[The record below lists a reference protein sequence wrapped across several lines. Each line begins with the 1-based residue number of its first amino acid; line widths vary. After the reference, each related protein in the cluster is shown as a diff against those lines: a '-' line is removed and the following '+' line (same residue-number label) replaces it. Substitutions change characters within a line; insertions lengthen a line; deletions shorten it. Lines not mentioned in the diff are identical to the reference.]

1 MRVNKQ
7 SIYILEYK
15 EGISEITQSRE
26 SQFRPTPAALSDLR
40 VLDLSNGIAGAFCSK
55 LFADFGA
62 DVTKVEPPSGD
73 PTRSLGPFPGDNSDP
88 EASGM
93 FMYLNSNK
101 RGATLNLESEDG
113 RSLAAGLMAKADI
126 VVESFAPGKIES
138 MGLGYDAIQKTNPA
152 AIMVSITPFG
162 QTGPWLDW
170 QATELVE
177 YAASGLSYVNG
188 SPDREPLKEPGFE
201 SSYQA
206 GASGFLGA
214 MTALA
219 HRDSTGRGQLVD
231 ISIQEA
237 AAATFAPQF
246 LGAMHSGESP
256 RRGSTP
262 LLPCKDGYVSLNV
275 RHDATWEYMWL
286 FFDAPEIAQDTRFT
300 TAAERRRRADELE
313 ELLLP
318 YLAKY
323 TMEELFHGL
332 APLRLLVGMTLTVER
347 LVDDPHLWE
356 RGFFVLSP
364 HPETG
369 NVTMPGAPFRMSETP
384 WSLDRPSPCIGQ
396 HNEDILV
403 SELGLNPDEL
413 ARLRKEG
420 IV

>member
-1 MRVNKQ
+1 ME
-7 SIYILEYK
+7 SH
-15 EGISEITQSRE
+15 E

-40 VLDLSNGIAGAFCSK
+40 VVDLSNGIAGAFCSK

-62 DVTKVEPPSGD
+62 DVIKVEPPNGD
-73 PTRSLGPFPGDNSDP
+73 STRTLGPFLQDRADA

-93 FMYLNSNK
+93 FIYLNASK
-101 RGATLNLESEDG
+101 RGVTLNLKSARG
-113 RSLAAGLMAKADI
+113 RNLAADLLKTADV
-126 VVESFAPGKIES
+126 VVESYPPGFMDKI
-138 MGLGYDAIQKTNPA
+138 GLGHESIRKVNPGAIL
-152 AIMVSITPFG
+152 VSITPFG
-162 QTGPWLDW
+162 QYGPWRDW

-188 SPDREPLKEPGFE
+188 SPDRKPLKEPSFE

-206 GASGFLGA
+206 GTCGFLGA
-214 MTALA
+214 MTALS
-219 HRDSTGRGQLVD
+219 HRDFTGSGQHVD

-256 RRGSTP
+256 GRGSTP

-286 FFDAPEIAQDTRFT
+286 FFDAPEIAQDTRFA
-300 TAAERRRRADELE
+300 TAAEHRRRADELE

-332 APLRLLVGMTLTVER
+332 APLRLLIGMTLGVEH
-347 LVDDPHLWE
+347 LVGDPHLRE
-356 RGFFVLSP
+356 RGFFTLVP
-364 HPETG
+364 HPSKD
-369 NVTMPGAPFRMSETP
+369 NVVMPGAPFKMSETP
-384 WSLDRPSPCIGQ
+384 WKLNRFAFTIGQ
-396 HNEDILV
+396 HNEEVLMD
-403 SELGLNPDEL
+403 ELGICAEEL
-413 ARLRKEG
+413 ADLRETG

>member
-1 MRVNKQ
+1 MDSHQ
-7 SIYILEYK
+7 
-15 EGISEITQSRE
+15 
-26 SQFRPTPAALSDLR
+26 PTGGALSDLR
-40 VLDLSNGIAGAFCSK
+40 VVDLSDGIAGAFCSK

-62 DVTKVEPPSGD
+62 DVIKVEPPNGD
-73 PTRSLGPFPGDNSDP
+73 STRTLGPFPLNAADP

-93 FMYLNSNK
+93 FIYLNTNK
-101 RGATLNLESEDG
+101 RGVTLDVESARG
-113 RSLAAGLMAKADI
+113 RSLAANLMTKADV
-126 VVESFAPGKIES
+126 VVESFAPISMER
-138 MGLGYDAIQKTNPA
+138 MGLGYDSLRSLNPA
-152 AIMVSITPFG
+152 VILVSITPFG
-162 QTGPWLDW
+162 QDGPWSEY

-188 SPDREPLKEPGFE
+188 SSEREPLKEPGYE

-206 GASGFLGA
+206 GACGFLGA

-219 HRDSTGRGQLVD
+219 HRDFTGLGQHVD

-246 LGAMHSGESP
+246 LGAMHTGESP
-256 RRGSTP
+256 GRGSTP

-286 FFDAPEIAQDTRFT
+286 FFDAPEIARDTRFA
-300 TAAERRRRADELE
+300 TAAERRRRANELE

-332 APLRLLVGMTLTVER
+332 APLRLLIGMTLGVEH
-347 LVDDPHLWE
+347 LVGDPHLRE
-356 RGFFVLSP
+356 RGFFAVVP
-364 HPETG
+364 HPDKED
-369 NVTMPGAPFRMSETP
+369 VVMPGAPFRMSETP
-384 WSLDRPSPCIGQ
+384 WRLDRSAPNMGQ
-396 HNEDILV
+396 HNDEIFP
-403 SELGLNPDEL
+403 ELGLDTSEI
-413 ARLRKEG
+413 ARLREDG

>member
-1 MRVNKQ
+1 MRVNRQ
-7 SIYILEYK
+7 SIHPLERQ
-15 EGISEITQSRE
+15 EGISEITDSHE
-26 SQFRPTPAALSDLR
+26 SQFRSMPAALSDLR
-40 VLDLSNGIAGAFCSK
+40 VVDLSDGIAGAFCSK

-62 DVTKVEPPSGD
+62 DVIKVEPPSGD
-73 PTRSLGPFPGDNSDP
+73 PTRSLGPFPDGNSVP

-93 FMYLNSNK
+93 FIYLNANK
-101 RGATLNLESEDG
+101 RGATLNLESERG
-113 RSLAAGLMAKADI
+113 RSLAADMMAKADV
-126 VVESFAPGKIES
+126 VVESFAPGEIER
-138 MGLGYDAIQKTNPA
+138 MGLGYEAIQKTNPA

-162 QTGPWLDW
+162 QTGPWRDW
-170 QATELVE
+170 QATDLVE

-188 SPDREPLKEPGFE
+188 APDREPLKEPGFE

-206 GASGFLGA
+206 GACGFLGA

-219 HRDSTGRGQLVD
+219 HRDFTGRGQQVE

-246 LGAMHSGESP
+246 LGAMHTGESP
-256 RRGSTP
+256 GRGSTP

-286 FFDAPEIAQDTRFT
+286 FFDAPEIALDTRFA

-332 APLRLLVGMTLTVER
+332 APLRLLIGMTMTVER
-347 LVDDPHLWE
+347 LVDDPHL
-356 RGFFVLSP
+356 RKRNFFASSP
-364 HPETG
+364 HPTG
-369 NVTMPGAPFRMSETP
+369 GEVVMPGAPFRMSETP
-384 WSLDRPSPCIGQ
+384 WRFDSPAPTIGQ
-396 HNEDILV
+396 HNDEV
-403 SELGLNPDEL
+403 FAELGLNPDEL
-413 ARLRKEG
+413 ARLREEG
-420 IV
+420 VV

>member
-1 MRVNKQ
+1 MQ
-7 SIYILEYK
+7 SIYILERQ
-15 EGISEITQSRE
+15 EGISEITE
-26 SQFRPTPAALSDLR
+26 SQFRHTPAALSDLY
-40 VLDLSNGIAGAFCSK
+40 VLDLSNGTAGAFCSK

-62 DVTKVEPPSGD
+62 DVIKVEPPSGD
-73 PTRSLGPFPGDNSDP
+73 PTRSLGPFPAGNPDP
-88 EASGM
+88 DASGM
-93 FMYLNSNK
+93 FIYLNSNK
-101 RGATLNLESEDG
+101 RGVTLDLESERG
-113 RSLAAGLMAKADI
+113 RILASDLVAKADVI
-126 VVESFAPGKIES
+126 VDSFSPGEMKRI
-138 MGLGYDAIQKTNPA
+138 GLGYDAIQKINPA

-162 QTGPWLDW
+162 QNGPWRDW

-188 SPDREPLKEPGFE
+188 SPDREPLKEPGYE

-219 HRDSTGRGQLVD
+219 HRDFTGRGQQIE

-256 RRGSTP
+256 GRGSTP

-286 FFDAPEIAQDTRFT
+286 FFDAPEIAQDTRFA

-332 APLRLLVGMTLTVER
+332 APLRLLISMTLTVEQ
-347 LVDDPHLWE
+347 LPNDSHLRE
-356 RGFFVLSP
+356 RGFFASSP
-364 HPETG
+364 HSTAGE
-369 NVTMPGAPFRMSETP
+369 VVMPGAPFRMSETP
-384 WSLDRPSPCIGQ
+384 WSLDSPAPSKGQ
-396 HNEDILV
+396 HNDEV
-403 SELGLNPDEL
+403 FAELGLNPDEL
-413 ARLRKEG
+413 ARLREEG

>member
-1 MRVNKQ
+1 MVD
-7 SIYILEYK
+7 
-15 EGISEITQSRE
+15 
-26 SQFRPTPAALSDLR
+26 LSD
-40 VLDLSNGIAGAFCSK
+40 GIAGAFCAK

-62 DVTKVEPPSGD
+62 DAIKVEPPSGD
-73 PTRSLGPFPGDNSDP
+73 SIRSLGPFPGDSADP

-93 FMYLNSNK
+93 FIYLNANK
-101 RGATLNLESEDG
+101 RGVTVDIESVRGGEI
-113 RSLAAGLMAKADI
+113 AAELLRTADI
-126 VVESFAPGKIES
+126 VVESYAPGFMDR
-138 MGLGYDAIQKTNPA
+138 MGLGYESMRKANPA
-152 AIMVSITPFG
+152 SVLVSITPFG
-162 QTGPWLDW
+162 QDGPWRDW

-219 HRDSTGRGQLVD
+219 HRDFTGYGQRVD

-246 LGAMHSGESP
+246 LGAMHTGESP
-256 RRGSTP
+256 GRGSTP

-286 FFDAPEIAQDTRFT
+286 FFDAPEIARDTRFA

-318 YLAKY
+318 YLAQY

-332 APLRLLVGMTLTVER
+332 APLRLLIGMTLGVER
-347 LVDDPHLWE
+347 LADDPHLRE
-356 RGFFVLSP
+356 RGFFVSAQRP
-364 HPETG
+364 GTG
-369 NVTMPGAPFRMSETP
+369 EVVMPGAPFRMSGTP
-384 WSLDRPSPCIGQ
+384 WSLDSSAPDKGQ
-396 HNEDILV
+396 HNEEV
-403 SELGLNPDEL
+403 FAELGLSADDL
-413 ARLRKEG
+413 ARLREEG
-420 IV
+420 VV

>member
-1 MRVNKQ
+1 MNH
-7 SIYILEYK
+7 SSDLC
-15 EGISEITQSRE
+15 
-26 SQFRPTPAALSDLR
+26 PPPLSDLR
-40 VLDLSNGIAGAFCSK
+40 VVDLSNGIAGAFCSK
-55 LFADFGA
+55 LFAHFGA
-62 DVTKVEPPSGD
+62 DVIKVEPPNGD
-73 PTRSLGPFPGDNSDP
+73 STRTLGPFPNSAPDP

-93 FMYLNSNK
+93 FMYLNTNK
-101 RGATLNLESEDG
+101 RGVTLDVESEKG
-113 RSLAAGLMAKADI
+113 RELAAELLKTADV
-126 VVESFAPGKIES
+126 VVESHSPGELERI
-138 MGLGYDAIQKTNPA
+138 GLGYDALQGVNPA
-152 AIMVSITPFG
+152 VVLVSITPFG
-162 QTGPWLDW
+162 QDGPWSQY

-188 SPDREPLKEPGFE
+188 SPDREPLKEPGHE

-206 GASGFLGA
+206 GACAFLGA

-219 HRDSTGRGQLVD
+219 HRDFTGRGQHVD

-256 RRGSTP
+256 GRGSAP

-286 FFDAPEIAQDTRFT
+286 FFDAPEIARDTRFA

-332 APLRLLVGMTLTVER
+332 APLRLLIGMTLGVER
-347 LVDDPHLWE
+347 LVEDPHLRE
-356 RGFFVLSP
+356 RGFFALVP
-364 HPETG
+364 HTAKD
-369 NVTMPGAPFRMSETP
+369 NMIMPGAPFRMSETP
-384 WSLDRPSPCIGQ
+384 WKLNRLAPAKGQ
-396 HNEDILV
+396 HNEDILLD
-403 SELGLNPDEL
+403 ELGVSVEEL
-413 ARLRKEG
+413 AGLREAG

>member
-7 SIYILEYK
+7 STHTLEHQ
-15 EGISEITQSRE
+15 EGISEITE
-26 SQFRPTPAALSDLR
+26 SQFIPAPHALSDLR
-40 VLDLSNGIAGAFCSK
+40 VVDMSTGIAGAFCSK

-62 DVTKVEPPSGD
+62 DVIKVEPPSGD
-73 PTRSLGPFPGDNSDP
+73 PTRSLGPFPGGSSDL

-93 FMYLNSNK
+93 FIYLNSNK
-101 RGATLNLESEDG
+101 RGATLDLESERG
-113 RSLAAGLMAKADI
+113 RSLAADLMAKTDI
-126 VVESFAPGKIES
+126 VVVSFAPGEIES

-152 AIMVSITPFG
+152 VIMISITPFG
-162 QTGPWLDW
+162 QTGPWRDW

-177 YAASGLSYVNG
+177 YAAAGLSYVNG

-206 GASGFLGA
+206 GACGFLGA

-219 HRDSTGRGQLVD
+219 HRDFTGHGQQVE

-256 RRGSTP
+256 GRGSTP

-286 FFDAPEIAQDTRFT
+286 FFDAPEIAQDTRFA

-332 APLRLLVGMTLTVER
+332 APLRLLIGMTMDVER
-347 LVDDPHLWE
+347 LVDDPHLRE
-356 RGFFVLSP
+356 RSFFASSP
-364 HPETG
+364 HSTSGEI
-369 NVTMPGAPFRMSETP
+369 VIPGAPFRMSETP
-384 WSLDRPSPCIGQ
+384 WSFDCPAPTIGQ
-396 HNEDILV
+396 HNDEVFMSEI
-403 SELGLNPDEL
+403 ELGADEL
-413 ARLRKEG
+413 ARLREEG
-420 IV
+420 VV

>member
-7 SIYILEYK
+7 SIYILERQ
-15 EGISEITQSRE
+15 EGISEITESQSRHT
-26 SQFRPTPAALSDLR
+26 RAALSDLR
-40 VLDLSNGIAGAFCSK
+40 VLDLSDGIAGAFCAK

-62 DVTKVEPPSGD
+62 DVIKVEPPSGD
-73 PTRSLGPFPGDNSDP
+73 PTRSLGPFPGDNADP
-88 EASGM
+88 GASGM
-93 FMYLNSNK
+93 FIYLNTNK
-101 RGATLNLESEDG
+101 RGITLDIESVQGIEI
-113 RSLAAGLMAKADI
+113 AADLLRTADI
-126 VVESFAPGKIES
+126 VVESYAPGFMDKI
-138 MGLGYDAIQKTNPA
+138 GLGYDSMRKANPA
-152 AIMVSITPFG
+152 AILVSITPFG
-162 QTGPWLDW
+162 QDGPWRDW

-219 HRDSTGRGQLVD
+219 HRDFTGRGQRVD

-246 LGAMHSGESP
+246 LGAMHTGESP
-256 RRGSTP
+256 GRGSTP

-286 FFDAPEIAQDTRFT
+286 FFDAPEIAHDTRFA
-300 TAAERRRRADELE
+300 TAAERRRRAEELE

-332 APLRLLVGMTLTVER
+332 APLRLLIGMTMGVER
-347 LVDDPHLWE
+347 LVEDPHLRE
-356 RGFFVLSP
+356 RGFLVSAQRP
-364 HPETG
+364 GAGE
-369 NVTMPGAPFRMSETP
+369 VVMPGAPFSMSGTP
-384 WSLDRPSPCIGQ
+384 WSLDRSAPIKGQ
-396 HNEDILV
+396 HNEEV
-403 SELGLNPDEL
+403 FAELGLNPGEI
-413 ARLRKEG
+413 ARLREEG
-420 IV
+420 VV

>member
-1 MRVNKQ
+1 MERQ
-7 SIYILEYK
+7 
-15 EGISEITQSRE
+15 EGISEIIQSHE
-26 SQFRPTPAALSDLR
+26 SQFRPAPRALSDLR
-40 VLDLSNGIAGAFCSK
+40 VVDLSNGIAGAFCSK

-62 DVTKVEPPSGD
+62 DVIKVEPSSGD
-73 PTRSLGPFPGDNSDP
+73 PTRSLGPFPGGNSDP

-93 FMYLNSNK
+93 FIYLNANK
-101 RGATLNLESEDG
+101 RGATLDLESERG
-113 RSLAAGLMAKADI
+113 RSLAADLMAKADVI
-126 VVESFAPGKIES
+126 VESFALGTTER

-162 QTGPWLDW
+162 QTGPWCDW

-206 GASGFLGA
+206 GACGFLGA

-219 HRDSTGRGQLVD
+219 HRDFTGRGQEVE

-256 RRGSTP
+256 GRGSTP

-286 FFDAPEIAQDTRFT
+286 FFDASEIAQDTRFA

-332 APLRLLVGMTLTVER
+332 APLRLLIGMTMDVER
-347 LVDDPHLWE
+347 LVDDPHLRE
-356 RGFFVLSP
+356 RGFFASSP
-364 HPETG
+364 HPTSGEI
-369 NVTMPGAPFRMSETP
+369 VIPGAPFRMSETP
-384 WSLDRPSPCIGQ
+384 WSLDSPAPTIGQ
-396 HNEDILV
+396 HNDEVFMSEI
-403 SELGLNPDEL
+403 ELGADEL
-413 ARLRKEG
+413 ARLREEG
-420 IV
+420 VV